1 MSINVASKIDKSCLN
16 KIYLPQTFMN
26 FASIIYRY
34 CQRATCY
41 SNSCILCLGVV
52 SISYLGALMVAPV
65 DPIKVKYIGRDHL
78 SEMNTES
85 FPGKTFWQADYPR
98 WIHSSAVWKTINTD
112 KVEASCSSYENG
124 IPRRKGWRHQKER
137 WETAVYRIAR
147 WSKELHSVTF
157 STTLDEKETS
167 NPLKLYFVQRHRITA
182 LPFLPTQLQ
191 LKRSV
196 KQKSRFW
203 QLGKQ
208 MLTCSW
214 GK

>member
-1 MSINVASKIDKSCLN
+1 MLINVASKIDKSCLN

-85 FPGKTFWQADYPR
+85 FLGKTFWQADYPR

-112 KVEASCSSYENG
+112 EVDCSVVHIWKRNSQKKGVTSSEGKVPPC
-124 IPRRKGWRHQKER
+124 I
-137 WETAVYRIAR
+137 
-147 WSKELHSVTF
+147 
-157 STTLDEKETS
+157 STS
-167 NPLKLYFVQRHRITA
+167 HRT
-182 LPFLPTQLQ
+182 
-191 LKRSV
+191 V
-196 KQKSRFW
+196 KQGTSFCDFFNN
-203 QLGKQ
+203 LGWEGNIKPIKT
-208 MLTCSW
+208 LFCATSPDYCSPFFANSTPVE
-214 GK
+214 KKCQTKI